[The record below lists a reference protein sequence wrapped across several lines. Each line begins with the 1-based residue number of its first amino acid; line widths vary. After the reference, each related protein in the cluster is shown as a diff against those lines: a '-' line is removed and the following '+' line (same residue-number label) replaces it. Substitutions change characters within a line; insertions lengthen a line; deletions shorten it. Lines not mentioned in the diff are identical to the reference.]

1 MPKKPFIIPVSL
13 AMLGLSV
20 AMLLPFFLM
29 ILTSLKT
36 MDEIFAPRF
45 VWVPERLD
53 WANYAEALQRGDW
66 GTYVSNTLYVTIVTI
81 LVSLL
86 INSFAGYAF
95 AKLNFKGR
103 DILFLLSLIGL
114 MIPPQVTMIPV
125 FLVLKHIP
133 LAGGNDLWG
142 QGGLGWIDS
151 YNGLIAPYVAGSFG
165 VFLFRQFFLQIPQEL
180 DDAAKLDGM
189 GRVRAFFHLYVPLSK
204 PVFATLVALKATASW
219 NEYTWPLVI
228 TNSDEMKTVQLAL
241 SMFRDENQV
250 QWDLLM
256 ASTTMLVIPLLILFA
271 FTQKYFI
278 EGIVAS
284 GVKG

>member
-1 MPKKPFIIPVSL
+1 MSQRRFIIPVSFI
-13 AMLGLSV
+13 MLVFSIV
-20 AMLLPFFLM
+20 MLFPFFLM
-29 ILTSLKT
+29 IITSLKS
-36 MDEIFAPRF
+36 MDEIFSPQF
-45 VWVPERLD
+45 VWVPEHLD
-53 WANYAEALQRGDW
+53 FANYAEALQSGDW
-66 GTYVSNTLYVTIVTI
+66 GAYFSNTLYVTFVTVI
-81 LVSLL
+81 ISLI

-103 DILFLLSLIGL
+103 DLLFLISLIGL

-165 VFLFRQFFLQIPQEL
+165 VFLFRQFFLQIPLEL

-189 GRVRAFFHLYVPLSK
+189 GRVKAFFQIYVPLSK

-219 NEYTWPLVI
+219 NEYTWPLII
-228 TNSDEMKTVQLAL
+228 TNSDKMKTVQIAL
-241 SMFRDENQV
+241 SIFRDENQV

-256 ASTTMLVIPLLILFA
+256 ASTTMIVIPLLILFVL
-271 FTQKYFI
+271 TQKYFI

-284 GVKG
+284 GIKG